1 MTSLHHTARAS
12 WSGDLRGGNGQ
23 MTADSGAFSE
33 VLYSFSTRFENQPGS
48 NPEELIAAAH
58 AACYSMAFA
67 GVLARAGYNPEQI
80 STEATC
86 TVESK
91 PEGGFRIS
99 RMRLVTRGRVSGI
112 DAETFKE
119 LARQG
124 EQSCPVSNL
133 LRCGLEIELDAD
145 LESA

>member
-1 MTSLHHTARAS
+1 MTSLHRTARAS

-23 MTADSGAFSE
+23 MTADSGAFKE
-33 VLYSFSTRFENQPGS
+33 VPYSFATRFENQPGS

-67 GVLARAGYNPEQI
+67 NVLAQAGYNPERITTQ
-80 STEATC
+80 ATC

-99 RMRLVTRGRVSGI
+99 RMRLETRGRVSGM
-112 DAETFKE
+112 DDETFKQM
-119 LARQG
+119 AQQG
-124 EQSCPVSNL
+124 EQACPVSNL
-133 LRCGLEIELDAD
+133 LRCGLEIELDAA
-145 LESA
+145 LERS